1 MNPEP
6 EHITRQMPSTIV
18 DRTPPQ
24 NTDLELAVLGGIM
37 LEPQSA
43 YPIAASI
50 LDPSDFYLE
59 GNGIIFEIM
68 GELHAKGIPPDAVA
82 VSTELKARGLLDKAG
97 GPGVL
102 FGMLNSVPT
111 AANVEHH
118 ARLVRDMA
126 SFRLL
131 IRASTEIIDEAYRQE
146 MQFRELAENAI
157 AAVAQLQARGGYLPC
172 RALSS
177 LTEGIFTAVTE
188 RAEAVERDRAAGR
201 SPKLTSGLLTGF
213 PSVDRML
220 GGLKPGEVTVV
231 AGQTGSG
238 KSAFALNVARSVAFD
253 KVASAYYN
261 AEMSDSQ
268 AGHRA
273 LAMLTHRSAGISIRD
288 MDLGTLTQQQLNA
301 LKEAKKISQQLP
313 VYFISKGILR
323 VSDIRAH
330 LGRMMRE
337 RKVRLLIVDYLQI
350 LSEEHGHER
359 WGRTQQVSGL
369 SRGIKNIALQFNV
382 PVLELSQLNR
392 EIDASRG
399 DPRVRNSGKPAG
411 STRPPRL
418 SDLRESGSIEQD
430 ADNVLLLYNP
440 YGDAEP
446 LPGHMH
452 TIELIVAKNRNGPC
466 GKTRLVWDKP
476 RFWMGEHVVE
486 SGTTGGANA

>member
-1 MNPEP
+1 MSQLSEP
-6 EHITRQMPSTIV
+6 DHITRPSPV
-18 DRTPPQ
+18 LDRVPVQ
-24 NTDLELAVLGGIM
+24 NTELELAVLGGIM
-37 LEPQSA
+37 LEPKSA
-43 YPIAASI
+43 YPIASVI
-50 LDPSDFYLE
+50 LDKSDFYLE

-68 GELHAKGIPPDAVA
+68 GELQAKGIPPDAVA

-97 GPGVL
+97 GQGVL

-131 IRASTEIIDEAYRQE
+131 IRASSEIIDEAYAQE
-146 MQFRELAENAI
+146 MQFNELAENAI
-157 AAVAQLQARGGYLPC
+157 AAVAQLQARGGDLPC
-172 RALSS
+172 VAVST
-177 LTEGIFTAVTE
+177 LTERIFRAVCE
-188 RAEAVERDRAAGR
+188 RAEAVQADRAAGKT
-201 SPKLTSGLLTGF
+201 PKLTSGLMTGY

-238 KSAFALNVARSVAFD
+238 KSAFALNVARNVAFD

-261 AEMSDSQ
+261 VEMSDSQ

-273 LAMLTHRSAGISIRD
+273 LSMLTHRGSSGVSVRD
-288 MDLGTLTQQQLNA
+288 MDLGDLTQQQINS
-301 LKEAKKISQQLP
+301 LKDAKKISQQLP
-313 VYFISKGILR
+313 VYFISKGIMR
-323 VSDIRAH
+323 ISDIRAH

-350 LSEEHGHER
+350 LTEAREQER

-369 SRGIKNIALQFNV
+369 SRGIKNLALDFNI

-399 DPRVRNSGKPAG
+399 DPRARNNGKPAG

-430 ADNVLLLYNP
+430 ADNVLFLYNP
-440 YGDAEP
+440 WGDAEP
-446 LPGHMH
+446 MPDHMH
-452 TIELIVAKNRNGPC
+452 SLELIVAKNRNGPC
-466 GKTRLVWDKP
+466 GKTRLLWDKP
-476 RFWMGEHVVE
+476 RFWMGEEVA
-486 SGTTGGANA
+486 SSYQGGV